1 MERQKHGGSQ
11 SFQSFMMGL
20 HFGWRERE
28 REREILI
35 LPSLLDVGI
44 PLPKQEDGGTA
55 GKVVERERE
64 SVIGG

>member
-1 MERQKHGGSQ
+1 
-11 SFQSFMMGL
+11 MMGL